1 MSAAKEPKEYDLKAR
16 KSFTLNGQNY
26 KKGEEFKAY
35 IVGAFVKDGVELAE
49 LKIGENRPNAV
60 PWEYVCFVELGA

>member
-16 KSFTLNGQNY
+16 KSFTLNGQSY

-49 LKIGENRPNAV
+49 LKIGEHRPNAV
-60 PWEYVCFVELGA
+60 PWEYVQFAELSA